1 MSFSDNY
8 PCIKHLERQIDL
20 IGPSS
25 VHFQDWKTV
34 SKIIHVQIQFMEKNA
49 WKEYFLGKQ
58 SVSTKSK
65 GTTA

>member
-34 SKIIHVQIQFMEKNA
+34 SKIIHVQIQFMGE
-49 WKEYFLGKQ
+49 ECLERIFLR
-58 SVSTKSK
+58 
-65 GTTA
+65 